1 MTTRQQ
7 PRTTQRVT
15 VAGTH
20 YLVVLDE
27 AGDCPIT
34 ASERVALLRRESGT
48 APAGIVRAVRSEHLE
63 EGRSALAEDPA
74 AAWWC
79 ETVSASGSS
88 LATSGGGVLAAV
100 AALGE
105 WGSLRFED
113 RRDAI
118 PMATPDGIRDVLA
131 GRSGYA
137 VDLGRW
143 RFAGRPETDSLH
155 TVRIGS
161 EHIEVVAH
169 LSDAT
174 PERGLRTAVLAA
186 DEALGSPRI
195 THGVGQARVSAL
207 LEGEMLPSSCLVAAA
222 TALTL
227 RHRGGL
233 ETPHHW
239 AVEFDEATIGVRM
252 FATEEG
258 EHVSVNAPVHV
269 LGEPEGH

>member
-1 MTTRQQ
+1 MKTRQQ
-7 PRTTQRVT
+7 PRRTQRVR

-34 ASERVALLRRESGT
+34 ASERVELLQGET
-48 APAGIVRAVRSEHLE
+48 ETTPAGIVRAVRSESLE
-63 EGRSALAEDPA
+63 EGRRILTEDSA

-79 ETVSASGSS
+79 ETVSASGSP

-143 RFAGRPETDSLH
+143 RFAGKPE
-155 TVRIGS
+155 IGS
-161 EHIEVVAH
+161 PHAVHVGSERIEVVAH
-169 LSDAT
+169 IGDASS
-174 PERGLRTAVLAA
+174 EWGLRAAVLAA
-186 DEALGSPRI
+186 DETLGSPRS
-195 THGVGQARVSAL
+195 THGVGQARASAL
-207 LEGEMLPSSCLVAAA
+207 FEGEMLPSSCLGAAA

-227 RHRGGL
+227 RHHGGSG
-233 ETPHHW
+233 TPHHW
-239 AVEFDEATIGVRM
+239 AVQFDEAMIGVRM

-269 LGEPEGH
+269 LGESTGH